1 MKEQKRM
8 MYKAGSY
15 IYIEGDED
23 VDEVYIVE
31 KGQVEFKS
39 TNERM
44 RSHGSSAGSGDV
56 FGFVSSLSRRPR
68 METAFAKVNSSIL
81 VFTREKFLSLL
92 QKNSEIAIKL
102 LNSYADELRLYDTM
116 IFPLGGRKEVFSS
129 ADFQLFSLGV
139 YYFKSKMNANALYI
153 LNRYLELY
161 PAGEN
166 SAEAKKIIGE
176 IKKGGISR
184 TPDAVPDGIY
194 RRYADRQIIF
204 CEHEPGDHLFIIKK
218 GRVKI
223 VKYHNDSE
231 IILSV
236 LKEGDIFGEL
246 AIVSDKPRNA
256 TAVSF
261 GTTIVLPIDK
271 DSMVKLIKKSSDL
284 MKRIFNA
291 ISQRVWFTFIRMESK
306 FYQKPITRI
315 YAFLENK
322 LIEDNISLKSR
333 EPHTFNFGIDEL
345 IKMTNTPAD
354 KVAASTME
362 ITKDQNL
369 TFNLGQTVIEN
380 PSLVSSKARY
390 HRSRDHLYETGE
402 GEKEELPPPRVQEE
416 SASEFFE
423 DISDM
428 RVPEAASPDE
438 PAGPSSTLFEELEG
452 EVKID

>member
-1 MKEQKRM
+1 MKEQKRT

-39 TNERM
+39 SNERM
-44 RSHGSSAGSGDV
+44 RSHGSSAGPGDV

-68 METAFAKVNSSIL
+68 METAFAKVNTSVLS
-81 VFTREKFLSLL
+81 FSREKFLALL
-92 QKNSEIAIKL
+92 QKNSDIAIKL

-116 IFPLGGRKEVFSS
+116 IFPLGGPKEVFLPE
-129 ADFQLFSLGV
+129 DLQLFNLGE
-139 YYFKSKMNANALYI
+139 YYFKNKMNANSFYALS
-153 LNRYLELY
+153 RYLELFQD
-161 PAGEN
+161 GSN
-166 SAEAKKIIGE
+166 SDEARKIIGE
-176 IKKGGISR
+176 LKKSGITR
-184 TPDAVPDGIY
+184 IPDPVPEGIY
-194 RRYADRQIIF
+194 QRYADRQIIF
-204 CEHEPGDHLFIIKK
+204 CEHEPGDQLFIIKK

-223 VKYHNDSE
+223 VKYHNESE

-261 GTTIVLPIDK
+261 GSTVVLSINK
-271 DSMVKLIKKSSDL
+271 DSMIKLIKKSSDL
-284 MKRIFNA
+284 MKRIFTA
-291 ISQRVWFTFIRMESK
+291 ISQRVWFTFIRTESK
-306 FYQKPITRI
+306 FYQKPITRV
-315 YAFLENK
+315 YVFLENK
-322 LIEDNISLKSR
+322 LIEDNVSLKSR

-345 IKMTNTPAD
+345 LKMTNVPPD
-354 KVAASTME
+354 RIAASTME
-362 ITKDQNL
+362 VSKDQNL
-369 TFNLGQTVIEN
+369 TFNLGQTIIEN

-416 SASEFFE
+416 PASEIFE
-423 DISDM
+423 DVADM
-428 RVPEAASPDE
+428 RVPEPASAE
-438 PAGPSSTLFEELEG
+438 VPAGPSSSLFEELES
-452 EVKID
+452 EMKK

>member
-1 MKEQKRM
+1 

-23 VDEVYIVE
+23 VDTVYIVE

-39 TNERM
+39 SNERM
-44 RSHGSSAGSGDV
+44 RSHGSSAGPGDV

-68 METAFAKVNSSIL
+68 METAFAKVNSSLLI
-81 VFTREKFLSLL
+81 FTREKFLALL

-116 IFPLGGRKEVFSS
+116 IFPLGGKKEVFS
-129 ADFQLFSLGV
+129 AEDLQLFNLGE
-139 YYFKSKMNANALYI
+139 YYFKNKLNANAFYVLS
-153 LNRYLELY
+153 RYLEMY
-161 PAGEN
+161 PDGSN
-166 SAEAKKIIGE
+166 SAEAKKTMDE
-176 IKKGGISR
+176 LKKAGVTRI
-184 TPDAVPDGIY
+184 PDPVPEGIY

-204 CEHEPGDHLFIIKK
+204 CENEPGNQLFIIKK

-223 VKYHNDSE
+223 VKYHNGSE

-256 TAVSF
+256 SAVSF
-261 GTTIVLPIDK
+261 GTTVVLSIDK
-271 DSMVKLIKKSSDL
+271 ESMLKLIQKSSDL
-284 MKRIFNA
+284 MKRIFTA

-315 YAFLENK
+315 YAFLEDK
-322 LIEDNISLKSR
+322 LVEDNISLKNR

-345 IKMTNTPAD
+345 LKMTNIPAD
-354 KVAASTME
+354 KIAASTME
-362 ITKDQNL
+362 ISRDPNL

-380 PSLVSSKARY
+380 PSLVSSRARY

-402 GEKEELPPPRVQEE
+402 GDKEELPPHRAQDEP
-416 SASEFFE
+416 SSEIFE
-423 DISDM
+423 DIADM
-428 RVPEAASPDE
+428 RVPEPASPGE
-438 PAGPSSTLFEELEG
+438 PEGPSSNLFEELDSEM
-452 EVKID
+452 KID